1 MAAPPEGTMPAYEQ
15 LAALAAL
22 LDQAVAAQ
30 PEADRVVAACGEPE
44 PVPGVLAR
52 EGSRQAA
59 ALQRITLRLRELAV
73 DGDVAELREEAVRLV
88 MYDHW
93 MVRQALNLA
102 FSAHVDARTEAAR
115 LRLNGLGA
123 PADRLR
129 ELRDRVREQTRRTQA
144 G

>member
-1 MAAPPEGTMPAYEQ
+1 MPAYEQ

>member
-1 MAAPPEGTMPAYEQ
+1 MMPAYEQ

-59 ALQRITLRLRELAV
+59 ALQRITLRLRELPV

-102 FSAHVDARTEAAR
+102 FSAHADARTEAAR

>member
-1 MAAPPEGTMPAYEQ
+1 MSADEQ
-15 LAALAAL
+15 LAVLAAL

-59 ALQRITLRLRELAV
+59 ALQRIALRLGDLPV
-73 DGDVAELREEAVRLV
+73 DGDLAELRDEAVRLV
-88 MYDHW
+88 TYDHW

-102 FSAHVDARTEAAR
+102 FTANADDRTEAAR
-115 LRLNGLGA
+115 LQLNGLGA

-129 ELRDRVREQTRRTQA
+129 ALRDRVRERARRTEP

>member
-1 MAAPPEGTMPAYEQ
+1 MSPYEQ

-30 PEADRVVAACGEPE
+30 PEADRVIAACGERG
-44 PVPGVLAR
+44 PVPTEVAR
-52 EGSRQAA
+52 DGSRQAA
-59 ALQRITLRLRELAV
+59 VLQGIAQRLRDLPV
-73 DGDVAELREEAVRLV
+73 DGERANARDEAVRLLT
-88 MYDHW
+88 YDHW

-102 FSAHVDARTEAAR
+102 FTANADTLTEAAR

-129 ELRDRVREQTRRTQA
+129 ELAGRIRGAAAQA
-144 G
+144 AADHGTGPR